1 MSIKYK
7 HEARS
12 YGIDV
17 KVGWHHHPD
26 TPALTDDE
34 RNEAGYIAQRMWWD
48 EADRL
53 CQELGFDGC
62 TQAGRSGG
70 WLIPVPAVEDE
81 EGIEALDAAI
91 QPMLHGDALD
101 EYFLRAAASLG
112 SELRI
117 IPPGLWE
124 NDTGPQDWYAVE
136 DAAGIIAYFAE
147 EEAALR
153 FCKMS
158 HHSA

>member
-17 KVGWHHHPD
+17 KVGWHHYPD

-34 RNEAGYIAQRMWWD
+34 RNEAWYIAQRMWWD

-53 CQELGFDGC
+53 CKELGFDGC
-62 TQAGRSGG
+62 AQAGRSGG
-70 WLIPVPAVEDE
+70 WLVPVPAVEDE

-91 QPMLHGDALD
+91 QPMLHGDVLD
-101 EYFLRAAASLG
+101 EYFLRAAKKVRSVILARRLAAVTAAVARACDAGASLKQV
-112 SELRI
+112 R
-117 IPPGLWE
+117 
-124 NDTGPQDWYAVE
+124 
-136 DAAGIIAYFAE
+136 
-147 EEAALR
+147 AALER
-153 FCKMS
+153 CVR
-158 HHSA
+158 